1 MRYFR
6 NPEVKRITFIFA
18 FMFVISIS
26 LGTFIL
32 KAEVESLNRNYIK
45 QNAIMVGNIVKEYPE
60 LQEKIIDS
68 MRNEDDSNYS
78 LGNKVLSQYSYNK
91 DLAVYKN
98 PMIYRFYESVFI
110 KFIIFIGIF
119 IFLVY
124 GMLLFMS
131 FGFYKKAEGLSE
143 ASEKIMDGTFEKFT
157 EENKEGEF
165 YILASKF
172 NLMSN
177 RLKESM
183 NNLKREK
190 IFLKNIISD
199 ISHQLK
205 TPLSSLI
212 MFNDIMKKDIP
223 KEDRDNFLNLADEQL
238 KRMEWLIINLLKIG
252 RLEGGVVEFQVNK
265 NPLLI
270 TINKAL
276 GALSEKAKEKEQ
288 DIIIDIKDEVYFK
301 HDMEWTAEALSNI
314 IKNAIEHTGKGGKII
329 ISCEETP
336 ISLTIS
342 IKDNGE
348 GIPRNMQSK
357 IFERFYKGENSTNPT
372 SVGIGLS
379 LSKSIIESQN
389 GSIRVDSE
397 ENLGTEFIITF
408 LKTVI

>member
-6 NPEVKRITFIFA
+6 NPELKRLTVIFT
-18 FMFVISIS
+18 FMFIVVVALSS
-26 LGTFIL
+26 LLLNSEI
-32 KAEVESLNRNYIK
+32 ERLNRNYIK
-45 QNAIMVGNIVKEYPE
+45 QNTIMVGNIVKEHPE
-60 LQEKIIDS
+60 LQGEIIDAIFS
-68 MRNEDDSNYS
+68 KDQSNYS
-78 LGNKVLSQYSYNK
+78 LGNKVLSQYSYNE
-91 DLAVYKN
+91 DLAIYKN
-98 PMIYRFYESVFI
+98 PLMYKFYKSIFI
-110 KFIIFIGIF
+110 KLIIFIAIF
-119 IFLVY
+119 ILLVY
-124 GMLLFMS
+124 GISIFMS
-131 FGFYKKAEGLSE
+131 FQFYRKAERLSE

-183 NNLKREK
+183 NNLKNEK

-223 KEDRDNFLNLADEQL
+223 KEHRDNFLNLADEQL

-252 RLEGGVVEFQVNK
+252 RLEGGVVEFHVK
-265 NPLLI
+265 ENPLLI
-270 TINKAL
+270 TVNKAL
-276 GALSEKAKEKEQ
+276 GALKEKAKEKGQ
-288 DIIIDIKDEVYFK
+288 NIIMDIKEDVYFK

-314 IKNAIEHTGKGGKII
+314 IKNSIEHTGREGEII

-348 GIPRNMQSK
+348 GIPKNLQGK

-389 GSIRVDSE
+389 GIIRVDSE
-397 ENLGTEFIITF
+397 EGIGTEFIITF